1 MVVVYGPSMPRLEF
15 LLPPGPPVEA
25 LDALAAQRP
34 WERPREDRPLVLCN
48 MVASLD
54 GRVTVDGGSSGLG
67 GEGDKAVFH
76 GLRTVVDAV
85 LAGTGTLRAETYGRL
100 VRSPERRA
108 ARAALGLA
116 EDPMAVVLTRSG
128 DVPWHAPLF
137 AAPEQEVVV
146 VTRPMAVT
154 VPRDVRARVD
164 VVELEDPSPGPALR
178 ALRHSHDL
186 RAVLCE
192 GGPTLNRGLLA
203 DGVLDELFLT
213 MAPQLVGGAG
223 DVLRV
228 LGGDPLPEP
237 VALELMGV
245 LRHGSELF
253 LRYAIG

>member
-1 MVVVYGPSMPRLEF
+1 MVLAYRRPMPRLESLF
-15 LLPPGPPVEA
+15 PPGSSVDA

-34 WERPREDRPLVLCN
+34 WERARADRPLVLCN

-54 GRVTVDGGSSGLG
+54 GCVTVGGGSTGLG

-76 GLRTVVDAV
+76 GLRTVVDGV

-116 EDPMAVVLTRSG
+116 EDPMAIVLTRSG

-146 VTRPMAVT
+146 VTRPLAVS

-164 VVELEDPSPGPALR
+164 VVELEDPSPGAALR

-213 MAPQLVGGAG
+213 VAPQLVGGGA

-237 VALELMGV
+237 LALELLGV
-245 LRHGSELF
+245 LRHGSEVF
-253 LRYAIG
+253 LRYALG

>member
-1 MVVVYGPSMPRLEF
+1 MPSLDP
-15 LLPPGPPVEA
+15 LLPAGPEVEA
-25 LDALAAQRP
+25 LETLTQQRP
-34 WERPREDRPLVLCN
+34 WERAPADRPLVLCN

-54 GRVTVDGGSSGLG
+54 GRVTVDGASGALG

-76 GLRTVVDAV
+76 ALRTVVDAV

-116 EDPMAVVLTRSG
+116 EDPVAVVLSRSG
-128 DVPWHAPLF
+128 DVPWETPLF
-137 AAPEQEVVV
+137 EAPEQEVVV
-146 VTRPMAVT
+146 VTRPLAVT

-164 VVELEDPSPGPALR
+164 VIEIEEPSPGAALR
-178 ALRHSHDL
+178 ALHHSQGL

-192 GGPTLNRGLLA
+192 GGPTLNRALLA

-213 MAPQLVGGAG
+213 LAPKLVGGAH

-228 LGGDPLPEP
+228 LGGEPLPEP
-237 VALELMGV
+237 VELQLLGV
-245 LRHGSELF
+245 LRHDSELF
-253 LRYAIG
+253 LRYKVQS